1 MCGDTV
7 THVLFP
13 DKEIIDGARWAVVA
27 RHGHTFAVD
36 KLVDMAAEEPDKPA
50 AIEHFIMHGHGE
62 LVRASINDNAIHIF
76 FSLRGGRADGSGPPV
91 PLRGF
96 RRTASPLRPI
106 RAGNL
111 TIQCFYPDDFF
122 AKFVVFFGIVRIA
135 HDSVYICD

>member
-50 AIEHFIMHGHGE
+50 AVEHFIMHGHGE

-76 FSLRGGRADGSGPPV
+76 FSLRGGPGGRIRPPRSLTRLSAYRV
-91 PLRGF
+91 PLR
-96 RRTASPLRPI
+96 PLR
-106 RAGNL
+106 GG
-111 TIQCFYPDDFF
+111 
-122 AKFVVFFGIVRIA
+122 KF
-135 HDSVYICD
+135 SYSMLLP